1 MKSISLENQVNKEL
15 LSVFSDLDNIGID
28 IVNII
33 RFKKLEYKKNKIFYE
48 KIFNKEE
55 IKYCLKFKDPS
66 PHFAGK
72 FAVKESLKK
81 VVSFNVNF
89 LEIMTSYSKLKPI
102 VKIINKENY
111 KFKVSISHDG
121 KYAIAIV
128 VSERKS

>member
-102 VKIINKENY
+102 VLRSNKNAKPNPIIK
-111 KFKVSISHDG
+111 
-121 KYAIAIV
+121 
-128 VSERKS
+128 